1 MSMGKMG
8 GGMGVGKAARMAAEG
23 EFDENRSLDLGL
35 LKRLFFYT
43 QPHARKRNNLL
54 TLVIIRSLQL
64 PLGPAILGWTIG
76 TAIKRT
82 DSAKGVNASIESWT
96 GIQANFSPWGLVVA
110 GVIAFAIWALITE
123 FTHHFRYRW
132 ATEFGEAI
140 ALDMRRDIF
149 LHLQRMPMAFFNR
162 MKLGQIISRMTSDV
176 EYVRMGVQQVLFVS
190 LVQLGQGLGAAVLM
204 FYSDWILF
212 LLILAMLPVLAII
225 NRVFHKRLSRA
236 YRATQESFSRV
247 TSNIAES
254 VSGIRVTQGFVRQ
267 DHSAAIFNDL
277 VEDHSN
283 YNVAAS
289 KSRGQYLPL
298 LEFNNQ
304 FFLAV
309 GIVLVGGYRVLQGWA
324 EVEDLIMFFFLAQ
337 MFFQPVVVIGMMY
350 DQALSALAGA
360 ERVFKLLD
368 TKPDWQDPEDA
379 IDLPPIQGHVAMQDV
394 SFEYVKGTPVLKDVN
409 IDVKP
414 GQVIALV
421 GATGSGKTTIINLI
435 SKFYLPTQGRIMIDG
450 HDLKQVSSASLQR
463 QMGIVLQTNF
473 LFTGTVRDNIRMG
486 KQGATD
492 EDIAEACQKLDCL
505 DIFENLSNGFDTD
518 VGEGGNALSLGQR
531 QLVCFARAMVAD
543 PRILILDEATS
554 AVDTMTE
561 ARIQRSLSVL
571 LKDRTSFVV
580 AHRLSTIRHADMV
593 LVLEDGRIVERGSHI
608 ELLKEEG
615 IYANLYRKFIKATNE

>member
-8 GGMGVGKAARMAAEG
+8 GGIGKAARMAAEG

-43 QPHARKRNNLL
+43 TPHARKRNSLL
-54 TLVIIRSLQL
+54 ILVIIRSLQL

-96 GIQANFSPWGLVVA
+96 GIQANFSSWGLVVA
-110 GVIAFAIWALITE
+110 GVIAFALWALITE

-212 LLILAMLPVLAII
+212 MLILAMLPVLAII

-324 EVEDLIMFFFLAQ
+324 DVEDLIMFFFLAQ

-394 SFEYVKGTPVLKDVN
+394 SFEYVKDRPVLKDVN

-561 ARIQRSLSVL
+561 ARIQRSLSIL